1 MIQGVG
7 VLGTGWLPQLPAL
20 TPHFTCLRYDNRGIG
35 QSQPVGR
42 SITIPQLVDDAL
54 ALMDAQGWESAHIMG
69 HSMGGVIAQELAVRA
84 RNRVRSLTLMCT
96 VARGKDATSMTP
108 FRFFT
113 GIRTWVGTAA
123 GRRKAFL
130 QMVLPPHEVPTE
142 PAERNA
148 LAEHLAVYFGH
159 DLANH
164 PPNAIKQLNALAAH
178 DTSPHL
184 KTLAAIPTL
193 VIAAE
198 HDQIAPARF
207 GRAIAQ
213 AISGAQYVEI
223 AGASHGAP
231 MVRADEVNQHVLTHL
246 LAAGI

>member
-1 MIQGVG
+1 MIQGLG

-20 TPHFTCLRYDNRGIG
+20 TPHFTCLRFDNRGVG
-35 QSQPVGR
+35 QSQPVG
-42 SITIPQLVDDAL
+42 SPITIPQMANDAL
-54 ALMDAQGWESAHIMG
+54 ALMDAQGWDSAHIIG
-69 HSMGGVIAQELAVRA
+69 HSMGGVIAQELALQA
-84 RNRVRSLTLMCT
+84 RHRVRSLTLMCT

-113 GIRTWVGTAA
+113 GIRTWVGTAP

-130 QMVLPPHEVPTE
+130 QMVLPPHEVPAD
-142 PAERNA
+142 PAQRAA
-148 LAEHLAVYFGH
+148 LAEHLATWFGH

-164 PPNAIKQLNALAAH
+164 PPNAIRQLNALAAH

-184 KTLAAIPTL
+184 KKLAGIPTL

-198 HDQIAPARF
+198 LDQLAPAKF

-213 AISGAQYVEI
+213 AIPGAQYVEI

-231 MVRADEVNQHVLTHL
+231 MVRAGEVNVAVLDHL
-246 LAAGI
+246 LHC